1 MTGFSVRGADGA
13 LYHTTTSA
21 AARLG
26 VSYDTAKAL
35 IASGRIA
42 SVSAESV
49 GARVNK
55 PGARL
60 VSEAALAA
68 YQRGG
73 DATVVE
79 MPTAV
84 VNAGG
89 VPIAPA
95 GAGYDP
101 PAQSKPK
108 RGDWLG
114 CVGGIAF
121 LLAPIVIVAILGS
134 SDSDMEG
141 IILSICISIISGSI
155 VGLIWFIV
163 GLPFNL
169 LKKRRRRRWITEA
182 TPAGKCPICVKAQWD
197 GRPPPNR
204 ILGTSAIALA
214 TRSNRAG
221 DRCFALLDKRSI
233 PQATRRGALSHR
245 R

>member
-1 MTGFSVRGADGA
+1 MTGFSVRGADGS

-26 VSYDTAKAL
+26 VSYDAAKAL

-73 DATVVE
+73 GATVVE

-89 VPIAPA
+89 VPVAPA
-95 GAGYDP
+95 GAGYVP

-108 RGDWLG
+108 RGNFRLAGLGCLG
-114 CVGGIAF
+114 CVGGIA
-121 LLAPIVIVAILGS
+121 LILALIAIAAILGS
-134 SDSDMEG
+134 SNSGSPSTSDLVSPCQVLFDAINAEGDYEMAALAWTVALQASDEASLGFSSARELELYRDLRDSPIGDETGRAAARLMEY
-141 IILSICISIISGSI
+141 CIS
-155 VGLIWFIV
+155 
-163 GLPFNL
+163 
-169 LKKRRRRRWITEA
+169 
-182 TPAGKCPICVKAQWD
+182 
-197 GRPPPNR
+197 
-204 ILGTSAIALA
+204 LA
-214 TRSNRAG
+214 
-221 DRCFALLDKRSI
+221 DE
-233 PQATRRGALSHR
+233 
-245 R
+245 